1 MNAKLDSEQLYK
13 ENVLGNY
20 GLPPVTFVRGRGL
33 RVWDDADKEYL
44 DFCSG
49 IAVTSLGHCHPNLV
63 AAIQKQAS
71 ELLCVSNLYRN
82 ENQAKLAAK
91 LDEKAGGGGKLF
103 FCNSGA
109 EANETLI
116 KLARLYGQKQCGV
129 EGKRYKIVCA
139 ENAFHG
145 RTFGGMSATPKAKIQ
160 NGFAPLV
167 EGFVFAELNSLASFE
182 AAIDADTAA
191 VFIETIQGEGG
202 IHPSS
207 IEFLQGLRAL
217 CSKKGVLLLIDE
229 VQCGV
234 GRTGSFFAYE
244 KAGIRPDAIGMAK
257 GLGGGVP
264 IGAVWID
271 DAYADLFGPGSHG
284 TTFGGTPLIS
294 AAALAVLETIES
306 DNLLENVQENA
317 PYAVEQLLKL
327 QLELPEY
334 ILEVRG
340 AGYMIGIQVAESP
353 MDMVALLREKGL
365 IVAPA
370 GNDVIRFL
378 PALTATKQDFDEAIA
393 LFGEAS
399 RERAALLQESTTA

>member
-1 MNAKLDSEQLYK
+1 MTQNLDTEQLYK
-13 ENVLGNY
+13 DNVLGNY

-33 RVWDDADKEYL
+33 RLWDDSGKEYL

-91 LDEKAGGGGKLF
+91 LDEKAGGGGKVF

-116 KLARLYGQKQCGV
+116 KLSRLYGQKQSGTD
-129 EGKRYKIVCA
+129 GKRYKVVCA

-160 NGFAPLV
+160 GGFAPLV
-167 EGFVFAELNSLASFE
+167 DGFVFAELNNLESFE
-182 AAIDADTAA
+182 AAIDEDTAA

-202 IHPSS
+202 IHPAS
-207 IEFLQGLRAL
+207 IEFLQGLRKL
-217 CSKKGVLLLIDE
+217 CDEKGILLMIDE
-229 VQCGV
+229 VQCGA
-234 GRTGSFFAYE
+234 GRTGSFFAFE

-271 DAYADLFGPGSHG
+271 DQYADLFVPGSHG
-284 TTFGGTPLIS
+284 TTFGGTPLVC
-294 AAALAVLETIES
+294 AAALAVLDTIDS
-306 DNLLENVQENA
+306 DGLLKQVQEIG
-317 PYAVEQLLKL
+317 PYVVDQLLKL
-327 QLELPEY
+327 QAELPGY

-340 AGYMIGIQVAESP
+340 SGYMIGIQVAEAP
-353 MDMVALLREKGL
+353 FELVTLLRERGL
-365 IVAPA
+365 IVPPA
-370 GNDVIRFL
+370 GTDVIRFL
-378 PALTATKQDFDEAIA
+378 PALTATKQDFDEALA
-393 LFGEAS
+393 LFAEAS
-399 RERAALLQESTTA
+399 RERAALLEHAANA

>member
-1 MNAKLDSEQLYK
+1 MNAKLDTEQLYK
-13 ENVLGNY
+13 DNVLGNY
-20 GLPPVTFVRGRGL
+20 GLPPVTLVRGRGL
-33 RVWDDADKEYL
+33 RVWDDAGKEYL

-63 AAIQKQAS
+63 EAIQKQAAA
-71 ELLCVSNLYRN
+71 LLCVSNLYRN

-116 KLARLYGQKQCGV
+116 KLSRLYGQKQSGE
-129 EGKRYKIVCA
+129 EGKRYKVVCA

-160 NGFAPLV
+160 DGFAPLV
-167 EGFVFAELNSLASFE
+167 DGFVFAELNNLASFE
-182 AAIDADTAA
+182 AAIDDDTAA

-202 IHPSS
+202 IYPASV
-207 IEFLQGLRAL
+207 EFLQGLRAL
-217 CSKKGVLLLIDE
+217 CDDKGVLLLIDE

-234 GRTGSFFAYE
+234 GRTGTFFAYE
-244 KAGIRPDAIGMAK
+244 EAGIRPDAIGMAK

-306 DNLLENVQENA
+306 DSLLEQVQENA
-317 PYAVEQLLKL
+317 PYVMERLRRL
-327 QLELPEY
+327 QSELPEY
-334 ILEVRG
+334 ILEIRG
-340 AGYMIGIQVAESP
+340 SGYMIGIQIAESP

-365 IVAPA
+365 IVPPA
-370 GNDVIRFL
+370 ETDVIRFL
-378 PALTATKQDFDEAIA
+378 PALTATKKDFDEAIA

-399 RERAALLQESTTA
+399 KERSALIRKSATA

>member
-20 GLPPVTFVRGRGL
+20 GLPSVTFVRGRGL

-365 IVAPA
+365 IVPPA

-393 LFGEAS
+393 LFGVAS